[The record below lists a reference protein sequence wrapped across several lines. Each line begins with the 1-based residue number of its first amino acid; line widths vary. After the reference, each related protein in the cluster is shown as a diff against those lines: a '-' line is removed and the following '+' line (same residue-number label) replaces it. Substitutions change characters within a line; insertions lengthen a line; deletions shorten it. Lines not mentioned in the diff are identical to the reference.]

1 MKSQKS
7 VTEGN
12 LFPELEESE
21 VKEVAKSP
29 RVSKKDAWK
38 AEKKDLLQRL
48 KAAEAEKQQLQRRLD
63 ECEAGKQKLVIHMK
77 GLELD
82 KQAFFERIQTLE
94 ADNKVLKQKADLFDE
109 LISSNSLFPTTIVAK
124 SFGWSAIKLNKY
136 LHEKGVQFKQGKV
149 WVLYAKYADK
159 EYTKICW
166 YDYSVDEKERVH
178 SRAHSYWTAKGIQ
191 FIRGLL
197 IEDGLITD

>member
-1 MKSQKS
+1 MKQQKS

-12 LFPELEESE
+12 LFPELE
-21 VKEVAKSP
+21 VKEEEKSP
-29 RVSKKDAWK
+29 RLPKKDVWK
-38 AEKKDLLQRL
+38 TEKKELQQRL

-63 ECEAGKQKLVIHMK
+63 ECEAGKQKLVMRLK

-82 KQAFFERIQTLE
+82 KQAFFGRIQNLE
-94 ADNKVLKQKADLFDE
+94 AENKKLKIKADTFDA

-124 SFGWSAIKLNKY
+124 SFGWSAVRLNQY
-136 LHEKGVQFKQGKV
+136 LNSKGVQFKQGKV

-159 EYTKICW
+159 DYTKICW
-166 YDYSVDEKERVH
+166 YEYAIDAKGNPH

-197 IEDGLITD
+197 IEDGLLAE